1 MIHALIFAAMNLRI
15 IQTGTPEYEEM
26 VGLRMKVLLDPIGIP
41 RSYIDPERE
50 KDDLLLVAEE
60 DGKLIGCCVLTR
72 VDGHSIQLRQ
82 MAVDNSLQ
90 GKGVGAA
97 IVSFAEQTARH
108 HGYRLLTMNARDVVL
123 DFYRKCGYTVA
134 GDQFF
139 EVGIPHHRM
148 EKRLEEEGKR

>member
-1 MIHALIFAAMNLRI
+1 MNLRI
-15 IQTGTPEYEEM
+15 IQTGTPEYEDM
-26 VGLRMKVLLDPIGIP
+26 IGLRMKVLLDPIGIP
-41 RSYIDPERE
+41 RSYIDPEKE

-72 VDGHSIQLRQ
+72 VNEHSIQLRQ

-97 IVSFAEQTARH
+97 IVSFAEQTARNQ
-108 HGYRLLTMNARDVVL
+108 GYRLLTMNARDVVL
-123 DFYRKCGYTVA
+123 DFYRKCGYSVA

-148 EKRLEEEGKR
+148 EKRLVEEEG